1 MPRSMTGFATGEAVA
16 DPYKLDW
23 ELKSVNHRYLD
34 LSFRLPEELRSL
46 EPELRERIGATVGRG
61 KIDCTL
67 RLGFVGRDSERT
79 ELDQE
84 VLARLRELQT
94 ALLADWPDAAPLS
107 ASDLMRW
114 PGVLRERAGDAA
126 GLLDP
131 ARASFAAAVAAL
143 DDARRREGERI
154 AALLEQRLDG
164 IAGLLDAIGPLI
176 AGATDRYR
184 DRLLERIEKLDVQVH
199 PERLEQEIALI
210 AQRLDLAEE
219 ADRLAAHVAEIRD
232 ILERDEPIG
241 RRLDFLIQELNREAN
256 TLASKAQD
264 EALARYAVELK
275 VLIEQMRE
283 QVQNLE

>member
-1 MPRSMTGFATGEAVA
+1 MPRSMTGFATADAVV
-16 DPYKLDW
+16 DTYKLDW

-34 LSFRLPEELRSL
+34 LSFRLPEELRGL
-46 EPELRERIGATVGRG
+46 EHELREQIGAVLNRG
-61 KIDCTL
+61 KVDCTL
-67 RLGFVGRDSERT
+67 RLGFVGPASERT
-79 ELDQE
+79 EIDRDL
-84 VLARLRELQT
+84 LTRIGELQ
-94 ALLADWPDAAPLS
+94 AAVLADWPDAAPLS
-107 ASDLMRW
+107 AADLLRW
-114 PGVLRERAGDAA
+114 PGVLKERGGDRASLVD
-126 GLLDP
+126 G
-131 ARASFAAAVAAL
+131 ARASFAAAAGAL

-154 AALLEQRLDG
+154 AVLLEQRLDA
-164 IAGLLDAIGPLI
+164 IAVLLEAIEPLLT
-176 AGATDRYR
+176 GATARYR
-184 DRLLERIEKLDVQVH
+184 ERLLERIEKLDVQVH

-232 ILERDEPIG
+232 VLERDEPIG

-264 EALARYAVELK
+264 EKLARHAVELK